1 MEDKKYSEE
10 FITIVADI
18 TENYEFQKLKNI
30 VHHGNG
36 LFSHS
41 VAVGYYSFRVAKA
54 LGLDYVAI
62 ARAAILHDFYLEAWQ
77 ETKKDSKGI
86 QRIKDMHGFSHPKT
100 ALENTKKHFEL
111 SEKQEDMIVKHMFPL
126 TPIPPTNVGSW
137 VVTIVD
143 KVVATQE
150 LAVARTQ
157 PIRRIKNWFARAEA

>member
-1 MEDKKYSEE
+1 
-10 FITIVADI
+10 
-18 TENYEFQKLKNI
+18 
-30 VHHGNG
+30 
-36 LFSHS
+36 
-41 VAVGYYSFRVAKA
+41 
-54 LGLDYVAI
+54 
-62 ARAAILHDFYLEAWQ
+62 
-77 ETKKDSKGI
+77 
-86 QRIKDMHGFSHPKT
+86 MHGFSHPKT